1 MSMFGIR
8 SPGHEGAGRVVKLG
22 PGVTGWQVGDRAG
35 IKPIWDVCHNC
46 EQCWNGE
53 EQYCM
58 KAVHTGLMT
67 TGSYQEYVLR

>member
-1 MSMFGIR
+1 MNFFCY
-8 SPGHEGAGRVVKLG
+8 LG
-22 PGVTGWQVGDRAG
+22 
-35 IKPIWDVCHNC
+35 

-58 KAVHTGLMT
+58 KAVHTGLMA